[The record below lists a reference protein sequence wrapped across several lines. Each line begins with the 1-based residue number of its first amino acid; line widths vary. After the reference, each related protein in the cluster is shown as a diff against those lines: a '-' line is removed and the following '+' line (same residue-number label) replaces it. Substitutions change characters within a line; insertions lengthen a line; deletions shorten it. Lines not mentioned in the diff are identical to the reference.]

1 MKPPPGAPKAKGK
14 KDDGGDKGKKKA
26 GFAAKKPGDGFKI
39 PPNAM
44 SLSSLS
50 IILRA
55 ALL

>member
-14 KDDGGDKGKKKA
+14 KDDGGEKGKKKPGIA
-26 GFAAKKPGDGFKI
+26 TKKPGDGFQI
-39 PPNAM
+39 PPHAI
-44 SLSSLS
+44 SLSALS

>member
-14 KDDGGDKGKKKA
+14 KDDGGEKGKKKPGIA
-26 GFAAKKPGDGFKI
+26 TKKPGDGFQI
-39 PPNAM
+39 PPHAI